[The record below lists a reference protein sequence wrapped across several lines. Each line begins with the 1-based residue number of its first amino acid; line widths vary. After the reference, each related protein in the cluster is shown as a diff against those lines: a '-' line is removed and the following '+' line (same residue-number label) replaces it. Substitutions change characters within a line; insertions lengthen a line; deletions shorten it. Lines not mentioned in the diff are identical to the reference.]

1 MARKTKKEAQATRDG
16 ILEAAL
22 ACFHE
27 YGVAGTSL
35 AAIGERAG
43 YSRGAVYWHFK
54 NKSEVLEAMVDR
66 ERVPYMERLRSTYSP
81 TRSNPVLDL
90 RSALLLSFNELAADA
105 RLRNMVQIMLR
116 NDLSKESAALQQMQ
130 KQHLHEQMD
139 IYRHVFRRADELGQ
153 LRDPADA
160 DTVAHA
166 LHTGLTGVL
175 YCAMIAPEL
184 FDLSRD
190 SRNIVDA
197 VLAAHVKEGV
207 FTPGASPVPVPG
219 NDADAGPA

>member
-1 MARKTKKEAQATRDG
+1 MARKTKKEALATREG
-16 ILEAAL
+16 ILDAAL

-27 YGVAGTSL
+27 YGVACTSL
-35 AAIGERAG
+35 AVIGERAG

-54 NKSEVLEAMVDR
+54 NKSEVLEAMVNR
-66 ERVPYMERLRSTYSP
+66 ERVPYMERLRQTYSSQRR
-81 TRSNPVLDL
+81 TPVVDL
-90 RSALLLSFNELAADA
+90 RSALLLSFNELAANA

-116 NDLSKESAALQQMQ
+116 NDLSKESGAMQEMQ

-153 LRDPADA
+153 LRNHVDV
-160 DTVAHA
+160 DTVALA

-175 YCAMIAPEL
+175 YCAMIEPEL
-184 FDLSRD
+184 FDISRD
-190 SRNIVDA
+190 SQNIVDA

-207 FTPGASPVPVPG
+207 FTPGALPQPLPG
-219 NDADAGPA
+219 NDAAGTD